1 MRQTPAIHHLHENAS
16 AGFVYGIGHAP
27 PAGNLLR
34 SFNTGLAGKARLVT
48 AGNTP
53 SVTISPMEARCE

>member
-34 SFNTGLAGKARLVT
+34 SFNTGLAGEST
-48 AGNTP
+48 ACHCGEYP
-53 SVTISPMEARCE
+53 LRHDKPHGSAL